1 MKKIVLILGLT
12 IALFSFDVINST
24 VYICNGPKSAVYH
37 KSSDCTGLNRCS
49 TNITS
54 VSEEKAIQMGR
65 RQCKIEY

>member
-1 MKKIVLILGLT
+1 MKKIVFVLAFST
-12 IALFSFDVINST
+12 ALFSFDGINST

-37 KSSDCTGLNRCS
+37 KSSDCNGLNRCS
-49 TNITS
+49 TDISS